1 MIRIRIKIMQILVTY
16 FSSKFPHFLNEK
28 TNLCRQLHR
37 FLITTFYQRQVRYGA
52 NAVYSAGLKSTG
64 KGLQVPTNAAEQPHF
79 SRFYL
84 TQQNVFSVEATR
96 SEKSTK
102 IPTADFEW
110 GLQLEQ
116 DWLGEEELSRLEAE
130 AADLVLCQLDILPG
144 SGASHCIVL

>member
-1 MIRIRIKIMQILVTY
+1 MIRIRIKIMRILVTY

-37 FLITTFYQRQVRYGA
+37 FLITTFYLRQVWGQCSIQCRIK
-52 NAVYSAGLKSTG
+52 KSTG
-64 KGLQVPTNAAEQPHF
+64 IGLQVPTNAAEQPHF

-116 DWLGEEELSRLEAE
+116 DWLGEEELSRLEAK